1 MDAPNSRRLA
11 PNLMVV
17 LRVIGAGTGEW
28 NWQDL
33 KEHCQREGVLQSE
46 FDMKPL
52 FRMGYII
59 ERAAKDTGEPRLFI
73 TMLGQ
78 QVLDS
83 TT

>member
-33 KEHCQREGVLQSE
+33 KEHCQGEGVLQSE

-52 FRMGYII
+52 FRMGYVV
-59 ERAAKDTGEPRLFI
+59 ERVTRDNSEPRLFI
-73 TMLGQ
+73 TDLGQ
-78 QVLDS
+78 QVLDAF
-83 TT
+83 